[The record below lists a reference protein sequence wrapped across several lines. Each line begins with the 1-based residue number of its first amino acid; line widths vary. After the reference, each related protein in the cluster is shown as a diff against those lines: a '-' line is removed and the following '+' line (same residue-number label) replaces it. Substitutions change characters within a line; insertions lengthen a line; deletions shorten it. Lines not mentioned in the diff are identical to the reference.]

1 MKPSEITS
9 SKPYGSPEW
18 YDEIEAQGTKYLRHL
33 MQQRKLLK
41 PKPEQPAPPAKDE
54 TEGR

>member
-1 MKPSEITS
+1 MKPSEVTS
-9 SKPYGSPEW
+9 SKQPGSLDW
-18 YDEIEAQGTKYLRHL
+18 YEEIEIQSTKYLRHL
-33 MQQRKLLK
+33 MQQRKQ